1 MDRYHGNSPIGA
13 YPVAVQSPGAVMFT
27 RVYAVLSA
35 LLLTVGT
42 ATGAADTRGPPSK
55 DEVIAQVT
63 KAVEFY
69 KSNGRQ
75 RALAVFNSRDGLFA
89 KGMDYVDVHDLNG
102 VCLAHPVSPD
112 IVGTNRLDVA
122 DMHGKHF
129 IQEIVNAAKSQ
140 SSGWISYM
148 RENPNTGKVEH
159 KIAYWQVHDGL
170 IFKAGTYE

>member
-1 MDRYHGNSPIGA
+1 MLS
-13 YPVAVQSPGAVMFT
+13 
-27 RVYAVLSA
+27 RVYAILAA
-35 LLLTVGT
+35 LLVMAGS
-42 ATGAADTRGPPSK
+42 AAEAADKRAPTK

-69 KSNGRQ
+69 KSSGRQ
-75 RALAVFNSRDGLFA
+75 HALAALNNKNGPFA

-102 VCLAHPVSPD
+102 VCIAHPVSPD

-122 DMHGKHF
+122 DMRGKRF
-129 IQEIVNAAKSQ
+129 IREIVDAARSQ

-159 KIAYWQVHDGL
+159 KIAYWQLHDGL
-170 IFKAGTYE
+170 IFKAGTYESGDN

>member
-1 MDRYHGNSPIGA
+1 MVRHA
-13 YPVAVQSPGAVMFT
+13 
-27 RVYAVLSA
+27 YAVLAA
-35 LLLTVGT
+35 LMFAVAPAFAT
-42 ATGAADTRGPPSK
+42 ASPPPTK

-69 KSNGRQ
+69 KANGRQ
-75 RALAVFNSRDGLFA
+75 RALVAFNNKKGPFA
-89 KGMDYVDVHDLNG
+89 AGMDYVDVHDING
-102 VCLAHPVSPD
+102 VCVAHPLSPD
-112 IVGTNRLDVA
+112 IVGVNRLDVA

-129 IQEIVNAAKSQ
+129 IQEIVNAARSQ
-140 SSGWISYM
+140 SSGWVTYM